1 MIMSWLG
8 VTGCRLELLRRSFIL
23 FDGIGRKT
31 ESRLWQ
37 SGACD
42 WDDLRTTPHFRHRA
56 CLGEQVDIAEE
67 RLAAG
72 DAAFFYD
79 RLPQPEKWRML
90 TSMIERFAFIDIEL
104 DGSTSYSSPTVLGI
118 CRRGSYRCL
127 VRGIDLDASNLAKAL
142 SGTSVIVT
150 YNGKRH
156 DLHHMSGLLPRT
168 PGGMRVLDLRNIALP
183 AGYTGGLKL
192 LERELGI
199 VRNRYVELAASGQS
213 TSLWRKWR
221 RNGTRRAL
229 ELLIA
234 YNRED
239 TCNLSPIALKLG
251 AILEQRAVAHVV

>member
-1 MIMSWLG
+1 MIMWLHRG
-8 VTGCRLELLRRSFIL
+8 TGCRLQLLRRSFIL

-31 ESRLWQ
+31 ERRLWQ
-37 SGACD
+37 GGACD
-42 WDDLRTTPHFRHRA
+42 WNDLRTATQVRHRSR
-56 CLGEQVDIAEE
+56 LEEQVDIAEE

-72 DAAFFYD
+72 DATFFYD

-90 TSMIERFAFIDIEL
+90 SSMIGKFAFIDIEL
-104 DGSTSYSSPTVLGI
+104 DGSTSYSRPTVIGI
-118 CRRGSYRCL
+118 CRKGGYRCL
-127 VRGIDLDASNLAKAL
+127 VRGIDMDAANLAEAI

-156 DLHHMSGLLPRT
+156 DLHYMSGLLPRT
-168 PGGMRVLDLRNIALP
+168 PDGMRVLDLRHIALQ

-199 VRNRYVELAASGQS
+199 VRNRYVELAANGQ
-213 TSLWRKWR
+213 TTVLWRKWR
-221 RNGTRRAL
+221 KSGTRRAL
-229 ELLIA
+229 ELLID